1 MKKIFLIV
9 SIAALIFL
17 LGCGISKNNFG
28 PLGSAHIHADI
39 KAYILG
45 NPIDFSLQKY
55 QLQDKMTH
63 FEDKDGDVV
72 HIHATGITLGYIFKT
87 LKISIDNNCLTLDTG
102 SKYCNNENAKL
113 RVFVKS
119 AGADWKQI
127 TYHADYIIQ
136 NSDKILVS
144 YGIED
149 ENRIKR
155 EMESVTAKA
164 KVI

>member
-1 MKKIFLIV
+1 M
-9 SIAALIFL
+9 
-17 LGCGISKNNFG
+17 
-28 PLGSAHIHADI
+28 
-39 KAYILG
+39 
-45 NPIDFSLQKY
+45 
-55 QLQDKMTH
+55 
-63 FEDKDGDVV
+63 
-72 HIHATGITLGYIFKT
+72 
-87 LKISIDNNCLTLDTG
+87 KISIDNNCLTLDTG

-155 EMESVTAKA
+155 EMDSVTDKA